1 MFPRVPSRSPP
12 RYRYMYPPRGNSL
25 FNSEPGR
32 RYTQHTRGSLTLP
45 RLPELDTLFNED
57 AEAFQSRR
65 VPSEDSLPDPSNI
78 LEEVY
83 MPRTVNHGLQAV
95 TPVPPVEFSSDEEV
109 QFPDPEPIAQPV
121 SIKRGRGRPK
131 KAPIVAS
138 HCEIIPVV
146 PSFTFE
152 LLLHLIKPDR
162 PVTGKLKKTKGKVTK
177 QEPEKRGP
185 IYVSSE
191 TDYAAF
197 LSKIASLVPAPVTG
211 LSIQSFEWH
220 FLSPATGPW
229 LPITTEEDY
238 QSMLG
243 KLRKKHAKDEAYV
256 IIQMKKPVQTIIP
269 ATVKS
274 VIDEDKSSDDDFLGP
289 VAKKGKIDNELEG
302 ITQHLQS
309 LYPVGKCE
317 HDPTILC
324 FHYRPGNLHFELTR
338 GRLLVWARDI

>member
-1 MFPRVPSRSPP
+1 ME
-12 RYRYMYPPRGNSL
+12 YHL
-25 FNSEPGR
+25 
-32 RYTQHTRGSLTLP
+32 
-45 RLPELDTLFNED
+45 
-57 AEAFQSRR
+57 
-65 VPSEDSLPDPSNI
+65 
-78 LEEVY
+78 
-83 MPRTVNHGLQAV
+83 
-95 TPVPPVEFSSDEEV
+95 VPPVEFSSDEEV

-269 ATVKS
+269 ATVES
-274 VIDEDKSSDDDFLGP
+274 VIDEDESSDDDFLGP
-289 VAKKGKIDNELEG
+289 VAKKVFYINCLLIKM
-302 ITQHLQS
+302 
-309 LYPVGKCE
+309 
-317 HDPTILC
+317 
-324 FHYRPGNLHFELTR
+324 LT
-338 GRLLVWARDI
+338 LV